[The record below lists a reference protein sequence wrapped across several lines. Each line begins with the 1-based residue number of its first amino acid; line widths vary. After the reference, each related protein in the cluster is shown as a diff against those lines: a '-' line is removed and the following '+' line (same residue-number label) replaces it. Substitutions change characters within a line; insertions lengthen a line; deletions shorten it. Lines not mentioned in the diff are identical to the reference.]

1 MLRELNGIKIIFIGT
16 GLGIILFIFVGF
28 LPVAVIGSYIG
39 LKLTEIIFG
48 SNSTG
53 VLAELLSLLCMIGAV
68 GVSAVSLIFGG
79 TLLGYFVAK
88 KLRKI
93 G

>member
-1 MLRELNGIKIIFIGT
+1 MLQDIDGRKIIYIGT
-16 GLGIILFIFVGF
+16 CFGLILFIFVGF
-28 LPVAVIGSYIG
+28 LPIAVIGGYIG

-53 VLAELLSLLCMIGAV
+53 VLAELLSFLCMIGAV
-68 GVSAVSLIFGG
+68 GLSAVSLIFGG

-88 KLRKI
+88 KLGKI